1 MKRLLVFML
10 LAVLIIS
17 CSSKKILSVRKI
29 AHNGVVNSIASQYDF
44 SQKQYNTLSNLKN
57 SSVKNL
63 SEVEASIPSSKNN
76 PGFLASKDKVGPSV
90 LTNNYS
96 YKKMSHFIRQEKINK
111 SFLEKVPIL
120 KHKKFTK
127 KKSITKDNQNKIL
140 KLIGTSILIFFT
152 IIIIA
157 FTGFLISLDGLF
169 SSFSGFNTPG
179 FIGLLL
185 SKLFTYL
192 SYKAVKNTIKA
203 FSSENNNGDTKES
216 SDKYK

>member
-1 MKRLLVFML
+1 ML

-17 CSSKKILSVRKI
+17 CSSKKLLSVRKI
-29 AHNGVVNSIASQYDF
+29 AHNGVVNNIASQYDF
-44 SQKQYNTLSNLKN
+44 NQKQYSTLSNLKN

-96 YKKMSHFIRQEKINK
+96 YKKLSHFIRQEKINK

-127 KKSITKDNQNKIL
+127 KKSITKDKKNKIL

-152 IIIIA
+152 IIIIGITWLIIA
-157 FTGFLISLDGLF
+157 FDGLF
-169 SSFSGFNTPG
+169 RSFGLGFM
-179 FIGLLL
+179 GLLI
-185 SKLFTYL
+185 SILFTYL
-192 SYKAVKNTIKA
+192 SYKAIKNTIKA
-203 FSSENNNGDTKES
+203 FSVENNNGDIKES
-216 SDKYK
+216 SDK